1 MVELP
6 AAMIGDHHSIDA
18 AFARDAGILR
28 GDQALHHELS
38 LPAPAYQFDMLPGEL
53 VAIADIAHEILGQDG
68 WTARRVHILEMRH
81 AVIFQRAHPGAEQP
95 MRMRRYIPGD
105 PRCDQERD
113 LEAGANVVLAVRG
126 NRHVGGHH
134 EGIVAGGGD
143 PLDELLDARRIA
155 RQIRL
160 VPGGR
165 VCPPNV
171 LELDQ

>member
-1 MVELP
+1 MVKLP

-95 MRMRRYIPGD
+95 IRMRPYLPGD
-105 PRCDQERD
+105 PPRCQDRD
-113 LEAGANVVLAVRG
+113 PETAG
-126 NRHVGGHH
+126 H
-134 EGIVAGGGD
+134 
-143 PLDELLDARRIA
+143 
-155 RQIRL
+155 
-160 VPGGR
+160 
-165 VCPPNV
+165 
-171 LELDQ
+171 